1 LTLSAHSGII
11 RPRLT
16 ADKPI
21 EQMTETVGERLRR
34 LRVAQ
39 GLSQRELAA
48 PGVSYAYISRIEAGA
63 RRPSVKALRKL
74 AAKLGVSPD
83 YLETGSHLSSAEER
97 DLRLTDL
104 ELRLRLDD
112 EAAPFADVEALL
124 TESLAAGDAL
134 AAARAR
140 IMLGLGAA
148 RRGDNAAAIANLEDA
163 IASGHADPTVRPDVH
178 ATLGRAYAD
187 AGDPRKAAE
196 LFERGLEETTH
207 DAPEDF
213 TAQVRYATYLSYA
226 LTDLGELER
235 ARTVVQEALRRGER
249 VTDPYTRV
257 RLYWSLGR
265 IAHEQ
270 ARPRAALD
278 NFRKAV
284 ALLELTEDTLHL
296 ARAHLSAAGSA
307 ILTRELDDAER
318 HLDLAEPLLG
328 SRAEPGDLA
337 IMRRMQADLAVARG
351 DGAVAV
357 ARGREAAE
365 TAGTDYPNQRGLAL
379 AAVAAGLALED
390 DDEAGPTYAE
400 AVELLGKHGTRRER
414 SEVLRAYG
422 HYLRSVG
429 RTGEA
434 FDVLDS
440 AAQVAATL
448 QPEAA
453 VTVDG

>member
-1 LTLSAHSGII
+1 MLGGGGII
-11 RPRLT
+11 SLPLT
-16 ADKPI
+16 ADKRTG
-21 EQMTETVGERLRR
+21 EETVGQRLRR
-34 LRVAQ
+34 LRVEQ

-83 YLETGSHLSSAEER
+83 YLETGSHLSSAEKR
-97 DLRLTDL
+97 DLRLTEL

-112 EAAPFADVEALL
+112 DAAPAHDLQSLLEEAV
-124 TESLAAGDAL
+124 TVGDTL
-134 AAARAR
+134 AAARTR
-140 IMLGLGAA
+140 IMVGLAAA
-148 RRGDNAAAIANLEDA
+148 RRGDNQEAIEFLEEA
-163 IASGHADPTVRPDVH
+163 VRSGHADAASRPDVH

-187 AGDPRKAAE
+187 AGQPRKAAE
-196 LFERGLEETTH
+196 LFRTGLDETTRG
-207 DAPEDF
+207 APSDY
-213 TAQVRYATYLSYA
+213 TAQVRYATYLSFA
-226 LTDLGELER
+226 LTDLGELEQ
-235 ARTVVQEALRRGER
+235 ARNVVQEALQRGEH

-278 NFRKAV
+278 HLRKAL

-307 ILTRELDDAER
+307 ILTGELDAAER
-318 HLDLAEPLLG
+318 HLEVAEPLIG
-328 SRAEPGDLA
+328 GRPEPGDLA
-337 IMRRMQADLAVARG
+337 VLRRMQADLAAAHG
-351 DGAVAV
+351 DGELAVT
-357 ARGREAAE
+357 RGREAADA
-365 TAGTDYPNQRGLAL
+365 AGADYPNQRGLAL
-379 AAVAAGLALED
+379 AAVAAGLALLED
-390 DDEAGPTYAE
+390 DAAGPTYAE
-400 AVELLGKHGTRRER
+400 AVELLEEHGTRRER

-422 HYLRSVG
+422 HHLRSVG

-434 FDVLDS
+434 FDVLDR
-440 AAQVAATL
+440 AARVAATL
-448 QPEAA
+448 APDAP